1 MRIYILF
8 SDIECNRT
16 IEVGLGSD
24 LTVHCML
31 GNVDASYITNVTIY
45 KNEILI
51 LSGGGTEGTENDDV
65 NKASLTYNA
74 SSLRLEITGLTCNH
88 AGRYRV
94 IVNDLLK
101 DDIVIVVKS
110 RYNHCPVLRLKQKH
124 ILKEYNRN

>member
-1 MRIYILF
+1 
-8 SDIECNRT
+8 
-16 IEVGLGSD
+16 
-24 LTVHCML
+24 ML

-88 AGRYRV
+88 AE
-94 IVNDLLK
+94 LL
-101 DDIVIVVKS
+101 
-110 RYNHCPVLRLKQKH
+110 
-124 ILKEYNRN
+124 